1 MHATEKY
8 EAVTSYQYKVSVT
21 TYVLFS
27 GKVKHPV
34 TEMVRLVLAPLMGGE
49 SEQKERITE
58 AFRIIEKTKDSAEED
73 IRRLEAVIYAMAD
86 KFLEKVDLDEI
97 RKEMKMTELGRMIYE
112 EAKTD
117 LGEALYEE
125 AKIELGKALYEE
137 AEQKVKTDLARK
149 LLGILSDDLIAEK
162 TGLPIEV
169 VLKLKE
175 EKESGSQT
183 KI

>member
-112 EAKTD
+112 E
-117 LGEALYEE
+117 
-125 AKIELGKALYEE
+125 
-137 AEQKVKTDLARK
+137 VKTDVARN

>member
-1 MHATEKY
+1 
-8 EAVTSYQYKVSVT
+8 
-21 TYVLFS
+21 
-27 GKVKHPV
+27 
-34 TEMVRLVLAPLMGGE
+34 MVRLVLTPLMGGE
-49 SEQKERITE
+49 SEQKKRITE

-117 LGEALYEE
+117 L
-125 AKIELGKALYEE
+125 
-137 AEQKVKTDLARK
+137 ARN

-169 VLKLKE
+169 VLKLKA
-175 EKESGSQT
+175 EKEVGSQT
-183 KI
+183 KIQ